1 MSFVLEFTMYKNFM
15 DEAINNKITK
25 FNVILNIRKEVD
37 IYAIT

>member
-25 FNVILNIRKEVD
+25 FD
-37 IYAIT
+37 INTKYQKGS